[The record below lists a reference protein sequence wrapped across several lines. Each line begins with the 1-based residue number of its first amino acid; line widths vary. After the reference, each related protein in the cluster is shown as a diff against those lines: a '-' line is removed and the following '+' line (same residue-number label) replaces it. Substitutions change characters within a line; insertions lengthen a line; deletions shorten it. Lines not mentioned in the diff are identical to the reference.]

1 MEELIEL
8 ATALLAK
15 EKGFNESTIDYW
27 QERNG
32 NWEEEYPPSYD
43 FGYGDYNKS
52 KTQLSRPTQSS
63 LQKWLREER
72 KLFICVKH
80 RITGSQEEPI
90 IEFTYN
96 GTNGERNN
104 IYYDTYEKALENALF
119 ECLQMI
125 SETVA

>member
-8 ATALLAK
+8 GTALLAK
-15 EKGFNESTIDYW
+15 EKGFRESVIDYW
-27 QERNG
+27 QKRKE
-32 NWEEEYPPSYD
+32 NWEEEYPESYD
-43 FGYGDYNKS
+43 FGYGNYN
-52 KTQLSRPTQSS
+52 TADFTLSRPTQSS
-63 LQKWLREER
+63 LQKWLRENH

-80 RITGSQEEPI
+80 RIIGSKEEPI

-96 GTNGERNN
+96 GNNGERNN

-125 SETVA
+125 PETVA